1 MKTPWLELLVSL
13 SMMGLPVFYGCA
25 PDPAPAPDTTRPNIV
40 LVVTDDQGH
49 WACGPCGNTE
59 IVTPTMDFLAE
70 TGVWFPNA
78 SSPSPVCSPARA
90 SLLTGRLPSQHGI
103 HDYLSETGSDGRD
116 WLADEIL
123 LPELLSN
130 AGYFTSLVGK
140 WHLSGSGGPP
150 AGVFDRWLSYDV
162 AVEGWRNQ
170 YLHHGRV
177 HLLDNGQALTV
188 DGHQTAE
195 LARRAI
201 EIIND
206 RPADQPFFLLFAPTD
221 THAPFEGHPEVW
233 VERYRQLDFVDI
245 PRGESSP
252 LPPFGDASVLPGD
265 PTEMLA
271 QYYAAVSAQD
281 EWLGEILAAL
291 DTAGDL
297 DDSLV
302 IVTSD
307 HGHMNGHHGLVGKAN
322 ATLPQ
327 NLYDEVVRVPLVMRW
342 PGEIPAGE
350 RSDLF
355 VDHMDLFMT
364 ILDAAGVELDEE
376 TRHEISSPGRS
387 VLPQLRGSAIE
398 WRRYRYAE
406 HGNARMVAGERYK
419 LVRRYPPLD
428 PRFGDELY
436 DLVRDPRETTNL
448 ADDPKYTGES
458 ARLGEV
464 LDSYFTRYEDPEKS
478 GARIMEQPPANG
490 REPWTRLAESLSQ
503 PE

>member
-1 MKTPWLELLVSL
+1 
-13 SMMGLPVFYGCA
+13 
-25 PDPAPAPDTTRPNIV
+25 
-40 LVVTDDQGH
+40 
-49 WACGPCGNTE
+49 
-59 IVTPTMDFLAE
+59 MDLLAE
-70 TGVWFPNA
+70 EGTFFTNA

-103 HDYLSETGSDGRD
+103 HDFLSETGADERN
-116 WLADEIL
+116 WLADELL
-123 LPELLSN
+123 LPEILHDS
-130 AGYFTSLVGK
+130 GYFTSLVGK
-140 WHLSGSGGPP
+140 WHLSGSGVPL

-170 YLHHGRV
+170 YLHTGRV
-177 HLLDNGQALTV
+177 HLLDDGQPLTIE
-188 DGHQTAE
+188 GSQTAE
-195 LARRAI
+195 LGRRAI
-201 EIIND
+201 EIIED

-233 VERYRQLDFVDI
+233 VERYRRLDFVDI

-252 LPPFGDASVLPGD
+252 LPPFGAASLLPDD

-281 EWLGEILAAL
+281 EWLGEILAML

-297 DDSLV
+297 DNTLV

-364 ILDAAGVELDEE
+364 VLDAAGVDLDSP
-376 TRHEISSPGRS
+376 TLHRISSPGRS
-387 VLPQLRGSAIE
+387 VIPVLRDASVE
-398 WRRYRYAE
+398 WRRFRFAE
-406 HGNARMVAGERYK
+406 HGNARMVADGRWK
-419 LVRRYPPLD
+419 MVRRYPPLD

-436 DLVRDPRETTNL
+436 DLETDPRETTNL
-448 ADDPKYTGES
+448 AEAS
-458 ARLGEV
+458 ASAEEYSRLSEI
-464 LDSYFTRYEDPEKS
+464 LDSYFARFEDPEKS
-478 GARIMEQPPANG
+478 GMRIMEQPPANG
-490 REPWTRLAESLSQ
+490 REPWTRLAESLSAL
-503 PE
+503 E